1 VIRRGL
7 EPLDAGSEN
16 TLSFIRPFFILIS
29 TIFAMNNKTRKS
41 RYEKKL
47 KKKNKEEQDGLK
59 MMLTKQN
66 LYFLFSQP

>member
-41 RYEKKL
+41 HYKKKL
-47 KKKNKEEQDGLK
+47 KKKTRKSK
-59 MMLTKQN
+59 MDRK
-66 LYFLFSQP
+66 